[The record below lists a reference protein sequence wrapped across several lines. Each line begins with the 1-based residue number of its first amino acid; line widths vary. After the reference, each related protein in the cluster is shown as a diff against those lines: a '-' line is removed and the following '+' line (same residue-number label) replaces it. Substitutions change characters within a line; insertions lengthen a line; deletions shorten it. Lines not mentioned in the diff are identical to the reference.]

1 MRNRFD
7 LKFYLGIAIILAG
20 VILFLD
26 NIGFD
31 FGVNLFDFWPL
42 ILIAVGLNHLSQP
55 QEARQSYNGWI
66 FIGFGVLFLLRSFH
80 VIYFHVGELWPLVLI
95 LIGLSIL
102 KNHMGK
108 DEREQGGTAGDYINL
123 TFLLGGG
130 EHKYTSQTLKSGSV
144 MAFMG
149 GGTIDLRQADCAGDN
164 LVIDVFAIWGGIE
177 IRVPYHW
184 QVNIQGTPI
193 LGGMENNT
201 SRNEMAQAADITRVP
216 KQLIVKGSV
225 IMGGLEVKN

>member
-1 MRNRFD
+1 MKQRVD
-7 LKFYLGIAIILAG
+7 LKFYIGIAIVLAG
-20 VILFLD
+20 IVLFLD
-26 NIGFD
+26 NIGFG

-42 ILIAVGLNHLSQP
+42 ILIAIGLNHLSQP

-66 FIGFGVLFLLRSFH
+66 FIGFGVLFLLRSFDI
-80 VIYFHVGELWPLVLI
+80 IYFHIAELWPLILI

-108 DEREQGGTAGDYINL
+108 ESRAQGGSAGDYINL

-130 EHKYTSQTLKSGSV
+130 EHNFTSQTLKSGSI
-144 MAFMG
+144 MAIMG
-149 GGTIDLRQADCAGDN
+149 GGTIDLRQADCEGDSM
-164 LVIDVFAIWGGIE
+164 VIDVFAIWGGIE
-177 IRVPYHW
+177 IRVPLHW
-184 QVNIQGTPI
+184 QVNIHGTPI

-201 SRNEMAQAADITRVP
+201 TRDALVQTSDASRLP
-216 KQLIVKGSV
+216 KQLIIKGSV